1 MRVCLLKR
9 AYGEF
14 LRLRGLD
21 SCGKTKAASQYGA
34 VILRLR
40 AGIHAMPPISTGC
53 AVQRFRKRLPHI
65 TALVVIYIPAPS
77 LVTPFHACSA
87 SPGTQRN
94 AVIKSPFSTALD
106 TSCFVVDHL
115 GLIFDSRCVVMDGD
129 DKAGVVFPI
138 GTGGNGKNNGRGS
151 TWRVTVILETGLDV
165 RDAR

>member
-1 MRVCLLKR
+1 MCVCLLKPC
-9 AYGEF
+9 GVF
-14 LRLRGLD
+14 LRRLGWI
-21 SCGKTKAASQYGA
+21 SCGKTKAASQYSA
-34 VILRLR
+34 VLLRLQ

-94 AVIKSPFSTALD
+94 VVIKFPFSTALG
-106 TSCFVVDHL
+106 TSCFAVDHL

-129 DKAGVVFPI
+129 DKARTVSPI
-138 GTGGNGKNNGRGS
+138 GTGGNDKNSGRGS
-151 TWRVTVILETGLDV
+151 T
-165 RDAR
+165 